1 MENSCEA
8 EQIASRLKLAL
19 PHLKFGSLRF
29 WGEWFGGRAF
39 ENAHK
44 ITDCDARDEVLHI
57 QFDGDESLYVW
68 SPHQAELNRTVFSI
82 QNAARVR
89 FEWFYYGRPKTGQN
103 RYFMD
108 LTRTDHRIDV
118 KSNDDWFT
126 LTLRPM
132 HQEPAVEFVAGMID
146 GLWDGHW
153 G

>member
-1 MENSCEA
+1 MENSYEA

-19 PHLKFGSLRF
+19 PHLKCGSLRL
-29 WGEWFGGRAF
+29 WGDWFGGRAF
-39 ENAHK
+39 ENALK

-68 SPHQAELNRTVFSI
+68 SPQQAELNRTVFRI

-89 FEWFYYGRPKTGQN
+89 FEWFYYGRPKTDQN

-108 LTRTDHRIDV
+108 FTRTDHRIDPQ
-118 KSNDDWFT
+118 NNGT
-126 LTLRPM
+126 LILRPM
-132 HQEPAVEFVAGMID
+132 DREPAVEFVAGMID

>member
-1 MENSCEA
+1 MENCYEA
-8 EQIASRLKLAL
+8 GQIASRLKLAL
-19 PHLKFGSLRF
+19 PHLKYGSLRL

-39 ENAHK
+39 DNALK

-68 SPHQAELNRTVFSI
+68 SPQQAELNRTVFRI

-89 FEWFYYGRPKTGQN
+89 FEWFYYGRPKTDQN

-108 LTRTDHRIDV
+108 FTRTHRIDSQNNA
-118 KSNDDWFT
+118 KQA
-126 LTLRPM
+126 LRTM
-132 HQEPAVEFVAGMID
+132 HLEPAVELVAGMID